1 MGLPESSVRGFW
13 IAWAG
18 FAVEASDDVARAR
31 RGMCC
36 VCENA
41 KLFTGRYVA
50 VLRGDGGARK
60 SRNSDCEVA
69 CGAALL
75 YARMD

>member
-31 RGMCC
+31 RGTCC
-36 VCENA
+36 DCENA
-41 KLFTGRYVA
+41 RLCTGICLEA
-50 VLRGDGGARK
+50 LRRDEGARK
-60 SRNSDCEVA
+60 SRYSDCEVA
-69 CGAALL
+69 RGAALL
-75 YARMD
+75 YVRMN

>member
-13 IAWAG
+13 IARAG

-36 VCENA
+36 GCENA
-41 KLFTGRYVA
+41 KPCTGTSLEVP
-50 VLRGDGGARK
+50 RGDDGARK
-60 SRNSDCEVA
+60 SRNSDGEVA

-75 YARMD
+75 YARID